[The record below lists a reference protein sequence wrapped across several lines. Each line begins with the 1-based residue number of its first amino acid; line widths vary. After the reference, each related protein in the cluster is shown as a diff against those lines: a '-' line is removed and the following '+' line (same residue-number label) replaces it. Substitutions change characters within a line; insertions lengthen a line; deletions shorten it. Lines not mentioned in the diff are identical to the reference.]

1 MTKQR
6 ERLGK
11 MKMEPAG
18 EIRARIIV
26 SRMVLD
32 PAISDAEYYHLR
44 RTRSGP
50 DVGKVKATVNLV
62 ELIGGLARIKGRS
75 ALQEEAAAR
84 YRRLWDQAQIGSTRA
99 TDYTRVR
106 VDISGSGADVL
117 EFGEWARAE
126 YGEAVRYLGMGRSS
140 LIERVVVH
148 DQSLRQVAGAGGKAA
163 GNVRQQL
170 LEVLDDLAVHFN
182 LTARKGP

>member
-1 MTKQR
+1 
-6 ERLGK
+6 
-11 MKMEPAG
+11 MKMEPVG
-18 EIRARIIV
+18 EIRARIIG

-106 VDISGSGADVL
+106 VDTSGSGADVL

-126 YGEAVRYLGMGRSS
+126 YGEAVRYLGMNRSS

-148 DQSLRQVAGAGGKAA
+148 DQSLRCVAGTGRRAQIRA
-163 GNVRQQL
+163 RDDL
-170 LEVLDDLAVHFN
+170 LCILDDLALHFQ
-182 LTARKGP
+182 LGTPKHS